1 MRLFTRVLLLAAF
14 AGLVVLGTC
23 FTTLN
28 AEKVGVDF
36 VFGKLPEVEVW
47 VVTLGAFTLGL
58 VFALLVAGTELF
70 RTSLLA
76 RRYRKQIRRLEAELH
91 ELRTLPLSTSDAAR
105 RAPALD
111 DDGPALPIRSAA
123 GRSV

>member
-28 AEKVGVDF
+28 GEKVGVDY

-47 VVTLGAFTLGL
+47 VVTLGAFALGV
-58 VFALLVAGTELF
+58 VFALLVAGTELL

-76 RRYRKQIRRLEAELH
+76 RRYRKQVQRLEAELH
-91 ELRTLPLSTSDAAR
+91 ELRTLPLSTPDAAR
-105 RAPALD
+105 RAPAAG
-111 DDGPALPIRSAA
+111 DDGPALQVRSAA

>member
-76 RRYRKQIRRLEAELH
+76 RRYRKQIRLNGVTRCDQLF
-91 ELRTLPLSTSDAAR
+91 LPAWHPSAR
-105 RAPALD
+105 CWWAP
-111 DDGPALPIRSAA
+111 P
-123 GRSV
+123 